1 MALLEELFAASDLSL
16 DIKLSEVS
24 FNSNAVWSIVSD
36 AVVKGDLE
44 YWF

>member
-1 MALLEELFAASDLSL
+1 MTFFDLDFGFVRTLFG
-16 DIKLSEVS
+16 EVS